1 MASGDLIVRVRM
13 ADVQKFVADAGRCR
27 RPPTR
32 SAGPGSAPGRS
43 GVRRIRSPGEV
54 PRGAAAHRVP
64 GRRGSMTA
72 MSALV
77 IKNALSYNAAFQSA
91 ETSFTTLW
99 DPPGAPRR

>member
-43 GVRRIRSPGEV
+43 GVRRIRSPGKSL
-54 PRGAAAHRVP
+54 AALRRTAFLAGG
-64 GRRGSMTA
+64 GR
-72 MSALV
+72 
-77 IKNALSYNAAFQSA
+77 
-91 ETSFTTLW
+91 
-99 DPPGAPRR
+99 